1 MTEVRRLQADGLLF
15 AGADGGGRLR
25 RPVDALLVVAAA
37 VLFVIASVLA
47 DAVEQDEPGVVEAAG
62 TLLGWF
68 GTGWRIAYAALMGFG
83 LIVVVAIVWTRRWRL
98 GRDAAAAVATVVVI
112 AIPVGRAVRSDWPT
126 LTGSLWGASDQ
137 YPAVRLAAVVA
148 LLTVAGPELTRTARL
163 SAIWLALLGGVGAV
177 ALGIGYPSSVLG
189 AIALALAVG
198 GLIRLAFGTSRG
210 FPSTDRVRAGLD
222 ELGISVGSLRVATRQ
237 RPGSATFTA
246 LDPDRTPLQV
256 VVLGR
261 DAQDTQRLANTWRNL
276 AYREAAPDLAT
287 GRLHQVEHEALIT
300 LLAERAGVPAPNPRA
315 VGVVDSGDS
324 LLVTVQPDAPAA
336 EVADELT
343 DEFLGQL
350 WRQASALRA
359 ARLTHGALNLSN
371 VLVTDDGPMIVRFER
386 GRVGAAPSAL
396 NIDLAE
402 LLVSSSVAVGPDR
415 AVAFALEAA
424 GPDAVADTLPYLQ
437 RAALTPH
444 LRDLARGHEV
454 KLEKLRRQAAA
465 ATGVD
470 VPEIEPL
477 HRVRIRDVLT
487 MALVAVAAYVIITQL
502 ARIGIDTLYDQLR
515 QAEWAW
521 VILGLMLAQLTFVTD
536 AVALRGA
543 VVSPLPLAPCIA
555 LESAL
560 KFINLTVPSDAGR
573 IAVNVRFLQRQGVPT
588 GGALAAG
595 AVDAVAQTLVQV
607 VLLLLILPFIDL
619 NVDMSG
625 ADSSRLLWIFAL
637 LVVAAV
643 IVIVA
648 VVAVPKLRDKV
659 FPTVKTAWGSL
670 VTVART
676 RSKRVQLFAGNI
688 GTQVLFALTLGAACH
703 AYGFDLSLAELMAV
717 NMGASVFATV
727 VPVPGGIGVA
737 EAGLS
742 AGLVAVGVDQS
753 TAFAI
758 ALTHRLCTY
767 YVPPLWGYFALRWLN
782 RKAFL

>member
-1 MTEVRRLQADGLLF
+1 
-15 AGADGGGRLR
+15 
-25 RPVDALLVVAAA
+25 
-37 VLFVIASVLA
+37 
-47 DAVEQDEPGVVEAAG
+47 
-62 TLLGWF
+62 
-68 GTGWRIAYAALMGFG
+68 
-83 LIVVVAIVWTRRWRL
+83 
-98 GRDAAAAVATVVVI
+98 
-112 AIPVGRAVRSDWPT
+112 
-126 LTGSLWGASDQ
+126 
-137 YPAVRLAAVVA
+137 
-148 LLTVAGPELTRTARL
+148 
-163 SAIWLALLGGVGAV
+163 
-177 ALGIGYPSSVLG
+177 
-189 AIALALAVG
+189 
-198 GLIRLAFGTSRG
+198 
-210 FPSTDRVRAGLD
+210 
-222 ELGISVGSLRVATRQ
+222 VATRQ

-246 LDPDRTPLQV
+246 IDADGSPMQV

-261 DAQDTQRLANTWRNL
+261 DAQDSQRLANTWRNL

-300 LLAERAGVPAPNPRA
+300 LLAERAGVRAPNPRA

-324 LLVTVQPDAPAA
+324 LLVSVQPDAPAA
-336 EVADELT
+336 EDADELT
-343 DEFLGQL
+343 DQFLAEL

-359 ARLTHGALNLSN
+359 ARLAHGGLNLGN
-371 VLVTDDGPMIVRFER
+371 VLVTDEGPMIVRFQR

-402 LLVSSSVAVGPDR
+402 LLVSSSVAIGPDR
-415 AVAFALEAA
+415 ALASALDAV

-444 LRDLARGHEV
+444 LRDLARGHEL
-454 KLEKLRRQAAA
+454 KLEELRRQAAA

-470 VPEIEPL
+470 LPEIVPL
-477 HRVRIRDVLT
+477 RRIRFRDVVT
-487 MALVAVAAYVIITQL
+487 MALVAVAAYVIVTQL
-502 ARIGIDTLYDQLR
+502 AQVGFGTIYDQLR

-521 VILGLMLAQLTFVTD
+521 VVLGLLIAQLTFITD

-543 VVSPLPLAPCIA
+543 VVPPLPLAPCVA
-555 LESAL
+555 LESAI

-573 IAVNVRFLQRQGVPT
+573 IAVNIRFLQRQGVPT
-588 GGALAAG
+588 GGAVASG

-619 NVDMSG
+619 DVDMSG
-625 ADSSRLLWIFAL
+625 ADSPRLLRVFVL
-637 LVVAAV
+637 LVVAAA

-648 VVAVPKLRDKV
+648 VLTVPKLRDRV
-659 FPTVKTAWGSL
+659 VPTVKNAWRSL

-688 GTQVLFALTLGAACH
+688 ATQVLFALTLGAASH
-703 AYGFDLSLAELMAV
+703 AYGIDLNLAELMAV
-717 NMGASVFATV
+717 NMGASVFAAV

-782 RKAFL
+782 RKAYL